1 LVPVEA
7 AQYPVNLILTG
18 EPCLVVGGGPV
29 AARKIDGLVACRA
42 RVHVIAETA
51 GPDVRARAVPLEER
65 RYRRGDVA
73 GFRLVFAATDDP
85 GVNHTIYEDAR
96 AAGVWVNTA
105 DDPAAC
111 TFTLPSVV
119 RRGPIMVTVSTGGYS
134 PALAVWLREHVEE
147 ELGPEYEVLVDLLSE
162 ARNDMKA
169 AGRSTEEADWQS
181 ALDSDMLDL
190 IRAGQVER
198 AKERLRAWLS
208 SSSD

>member
-1 LVPVEA
+1 VPVKA
-7 AQYPVNLILTG
+7 AQYPVNLILAG

-29 AARKIDGLVACRA
+29 AARKIDGLLACQA
-42 RVHVIAETA
+42 RVHVIAETV
-51 GPDVRARAVPLEER
+51 GPEVRARAVAWEER
-65 RYRRGDVA
+65 SYRRGEVA
-73 GFRLVFAATDDP
+73 GFRLVLAATGDSR
-85 GVNHTIYEDAR
+85 VNHTIYEDAR

-119 RRGPIMVTVSTGGYS
+119 RRGPLMVTVSTGGYS
-134 PALAVWLREHVEE
+134 PAMAKWLRARIEQ
-147 ELGPEYEVLVDLLSE
+147 ELGAEYETLVDLLSE

-169 AGRSTEEADWQS
+169 AGRSTEEGDWQS

-190 IRAGQVER
+190 IRAGQVDQ

>member
-1 LVPVEA
+1 MPVEA

-29 AARKIDGLVACRA
+29 AARKIDGLLACQA
-42 RVHVIAETA
+42 RVHVIAERA
-51 GPDVRARAVPLEER
+51 GPEVRARAVPLEER

-73 GFRLVFAATDDP
+73 GFRLVFAATDDS
-85 GVNHTIYEDAR
+85 GVNHTVYEDAR

-134 PALAVWLREHVEE
+134 PAMAKWLRARIEQ
-147 ELGPEYEVLVDLLSE
+147 ELGAEYEILVDLLSE

-169 AGRSTEEADWQS
+169 AGRSTEEGDWQS

-190 IRAGQVER
+190 IRAGQVDQ

>member
-1 LVPVEA
+1 VPVEA
-7 AQYPVNLILTG
+7 AQYPVNLILVG
-18 EPCLVVGGGPV
+18 ERCLVVGGGPV
-29 AARKIDGLVACRA
+29 AARKIDGLLACRA
-42 RVHVIAETA
+42 RVHVIAETV
-51 GPDVRARAVPLEER
+51 GPEVRARAVTWEER
-65 RYRRGDVA
+65 SYRRGEVA
-73 GFRLVFAATDDP
+73 GFRLVLAATDDSR
-85 GVNHTIYEDAR
+85 VNRTVYEDAR

-134 PALAVWLREHVEE
+134 PAMAKWLRARIEQ
-147 ELGPEYEVLVDLLSE
+147 ELGAEYEILVDLLSE

-169 AGRSTEEADWQS
+169 AGRSTEEGDWQS

-190 IRAGQVER
+190 IRAGQVDQ

>member
-1 LVPVEA
+1 MPVDA
-7 AQYPVNLILTG
+7 TQYPANLILAG
-18 EPCLVVGGGPV
+18 EPCLVVGGGSV
-29 AARKIDGLVACRA
+29 AARKVDGLLACDA
-42 RVHVIAETA
+42 RVRVIAETV
-51 GPDVRARAVPLEER
+51 GPEVRARAVPVEER

-73 GFRLVFAATDDP
+73 GFRLVLAATDDP
-85 GVNHTIYEDAR
+85 RVNHAVYEDAR
-96 AAGVWVNTA
+96 AAGIWVNTA
-105 DDPAAC
+105 DDPSAC

-134 PALAVWLREHVEE
+134 PAMAKWLRARIEQ
-147 ELGPEYEVLVDLLSE
+147 ELGAEYEILVDLLSE

-169 AGRSTEEADWQS
+169 AGRSTEEGDWQS

-190 IRAGQVER
+190 IRAGQVDQ

>member
-1 LVPVEA
+1 
-7 AQYPVNLILTG
+7 
-18 EPCLVVGGGPV
+18 
-29 AARKIDGLVACRA
+29 
-42 RVHVIAETA
+42 
-51 GPDVRARAVPLEER
+51 
-65 RYRRGDVA
+65 
-73 GFRLVFAATDDP
+73 
-85 GVNHTIYEDAR
+85 VNHTIYEDAR

-134 PALAVWLREHVEE
+134 PAMAKWLRARIEQ
-147 ELGPEYEVLVDLLSE
+147 ELGAEYEILVDLLSE

-169 AGRSTEEADWQS
+169 AGRSTEEGDWQS

-190 IRAGQVER
+190 IRAGQVDQ

>member
-1 LVPVEA
+1 VPVEA

-18 EPCLVVGGGPV
+18 ERCLVVGGGPV
-29 AARKIDGLVACRA
+29 AARKIDGLLACHA
-42 RVHVIAETA
+42 RVHVIAETV
-51 GPDVRARAVPLEER
+51 GPEVRARAVAWEER

-73 GFRLVFAATDDP
+73 GFRLVFAATDDS

-134 PALAVWLREHVEE
+134 PALATWLRARVED
-147 ELGPEYEVLVDLLSE
+147 ELGPEYEILVDLLSE

-190 IRAGQVER
+190 IRAGQIDR
-198 AKERLRAWLS
+198 AKERLGAWLS